1 MDKPSKSERGTA
13 NNQKFGETF
22 NFDDKSALKKFSNSA
37 KS

>member
-1 MDKPSKSERGTA
+1 MDKPSKSELGTA

-22 NFDDKSALKKFSNSA
+22 NFNKNALKRFSNPT

>member
-22 NFDDKSALKKFSNSA
+22 NFDKSALKKFSNSA

>member
-1 MDKPSKSERGTA
+1 MDKQNKSEFGTA

-22 NFDDKSALKKFSNSA
+22 NFDKSALKRFSNPA